1 MTTAWHL
8 RVADT
13 ARGCHHIDTAS
24 IHHGVMN
31 NPQSILE
38 LFARKGAIAYEGEGI
53 SQIEHAWQCGQ
64 LARAAGAS
72 QALQLAS
79 WLHDLGH
86 LLTDLDGSPT
96 VQGIDDR
103 HEHTAARML
112 DAIWG
117 HDVAEPVRL
126 HVAAKRY
133 LVATYPQY
141 CEQLSPD
148 SVRSLALQGGPMDLA
163 ECIEFQA
170 SRYALDAQQ
179 LRSWDDSGKRPG
191 WFASDTQHALNELR
205 ALMDRVH
212 FLPN

>member
-1 MTTAWHL
+1 
-8 RVADT
+8 
-13 ARGCHHIDTAS
+13 
-24 IHHGVMN
+24 MN
-31 NPQSILE
+31 NPQTILE
-38 LFARKGAIAYEGEGI
+38 LFARKGDIAYEGEGI

-86 LLTDLDGSPT
+86 LLTALSGSPT
-96 VQGIDDR
+96 LQGIDDR
-103 HEHTAARML
+103 HEHTGAGML

-117 HDVAEPVRL
+117 SSVAEPVRL

-133 LVATYPQY
+133 LVATYSEY
-141 CEQLSPD
+141 GEQLSPD
-148 SVRSLALQGGPMDLA
+148 SVRSLALQGGPMSLT

-179 LRSWDDSGKRPG
+179 LRSWDDAGKRPG
-191 WFASDTQHALNELR
+191 WFASDTQHALAELR

-212 FLPN
+212 FLPA

>member
-1 MTTAWHL
+1 
-8 RVADT
+8 
-13 ARGCHHIDTAS
+13 
-24 IHHGVMN
+24 MN
-31 NPQSILE
+31 NPQAILE

-72 QALQLAS
+72 QTLQLAS

-96 VQGIDDR
+96 VDGIDDR
-103 HEHTAARML
+103 HEHTAARVL

-117 HDVAEPVRL
+117 PNVAEPVRL

-133 LVATYPQY
+133 LVATHPEY
-141 CEQLSPD
+141 CERLSPD
-148 SVRSLALQGGPMDLA
+148 SVRSLALQGGPMPLV
-163 ECIEFQA
+163 ECVVFQA
-170 SRYALDAQQ
+170 NRYALDAQQ
-179 LRSWDDSGKRPG
+179 LRSWDDAGKLPD
-191 WFASDTQHALNELR
+191 WFASDTQHALDELR

-212 FLPN
+212 FLPD

>member
-1 MTTAWHL
+1 
-8 RVADT
+8 
-13 ARGCHHIDTAS
+13 
-24 IHHGVMN
+24 MN
-31 NPQSILE
+31 NPQAILD
-38 LFARKGAIAYEGEGI
+38 LFARKGTIAYEGEGI

-64 LARAAGAS
+64 LARAARAS
-72 QALQLAS
+72 QTLQLAS

-86 LLTDLDGSPT
+86 LLTDLKGSPT
-96 VQGIDDR
+96 VAGIDDR
-103 HEHTAARML
+103 HEHTAACML

-117 HDVAEPVRL
+117 PSVAEPVRL

-133 LVATYPQY
+133 LVASHPEYH
-141 CEQLSPD
+141 ERLSPD
-148 SVRSLALQGGPMDLA
+148 SVRSLALQGGPMSLE
-163 ECIEFQA
+163 ECVHFQA

-179 LRSWDDSGKRPG
+179 LRSWDEAGKRPG